1 MLEVCRLHVLKS
13 FPTARPS
20 PAPPQ
25 PSLHTPPPQ
34 CSWSTN
40 NTDTRTVRSA
50 AVGSTLRR
58 RPDLHRVDAYT
69 LAETTSPRILR
80 ARRPPCRARGCRR
93 LRTSSGSMHCS
104 RRVLQLVVGEH
115 AASVFHQHPQHLQAA
130 QRDVGQHAPSLA
142 TSPAG
147 QWLFAS
153 RTHLPSCCTPLLRH
167 KLLCVGARDVISTQ
181 IPRRRA
187 AAPIRRP
194 CRPPQRTL
202 SPREVGEAT
211 VLAPDH
217 GLQSTRDCAEAARA
231 PPSTRHPNQRQ
242 SGRSVAGAAPLPA
255 LRPHFSMFV
264 CLFVCL
270 G

>member
-1 MLEVCRLHVLKS
+1 MLAVCRLHVLKS
-13 FPTARPS
+13 FPTACPS

-34 CSWSTN
+34 CSWNTN
-40 NTDTRTVRSA
+40 SIDTRTVRSA

-115 AASVFHQHPQHLQAA
+115 AASVFHQHHQHLQAA

-142 TSPAG
+142 TSLAG
-147 QWLFAS
+147 RWLCAS
-153 RTHLPSCCTPLLRH
+153 RTHLPACYTPLLRH
-167 KLLCVGARDVISTQ
+167 KLLCVVARDVMRHHLVETGCAAD
-181 IPRRRA
+181 RA
-187 AAPIRRP
+187 A
-194 CRPPQRTL
+194 C
-202 SPREVGEAT
+202 V
-211 VLAPDH
+211 
-217 GLQSTRDCAEAARA
+217 
-231 PPSTRHPNQRQ
+231 
-242 SGRSVAGAAPLPA
+242 RS
-255 LRPHFSMFV
+255 S
-264 CLFVCL
+264 
-270 G
+270 